1 MPNLLKFGVFP
12 PFAKSQAEMFLIYEH
27 FVVERK
33 AGLAIF
39 TIATSRAFP
48 TEHGKT
54 PQTYYI
60 GVHDNSLFKK
70 LEINTKKFTI
80 RRDVS

>member
-1 MPNLLKFGVFP
+1 MPNLPKFVVFP
-12 PFAKSQAEMFLIYEH
+12 PFAKSQVEMFSIYEH
-27 FVVERK
+27 FVVEGK

-70 LEINTKKFTI
+70 NLI
-80 RRDVS
+80 